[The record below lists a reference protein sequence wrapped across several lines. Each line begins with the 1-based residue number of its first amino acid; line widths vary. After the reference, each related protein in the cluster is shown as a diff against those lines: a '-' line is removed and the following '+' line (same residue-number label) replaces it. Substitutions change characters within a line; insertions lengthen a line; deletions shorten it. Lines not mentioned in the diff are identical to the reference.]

1 MKDGI
6 KLSLTPITEDR
17 LIEVGFEKV
26 IERDRDVTEYNY
38 LIRLPKDSADPH
50 CMCLVSSY
58 STEWKE
64 LKLREGEFIVELFD
78 GGCWGDIEFEG
89 IDDEDE
95 EDRLRELIE
104 EEGFYTAI
112 EEMEGWSHSDTDM
125 WIWGPIAIKDEEGEI
140 VRIIEADDEGN
151 VVYKTL
157 KDYE

>member
-78 GGCWGDIEFEG
+78 GGGLGVCVAM
-89 IDDEDE
+89 E
-95 EDRLRELIE
+95 EL
-104 EEGFYTAI
+104 
-112 EEMEGWSHSDTDM
+112 DM
-125 WIWGPIAIKDEEGEI
+125 LYFVLTKKSIYD
-140 VRIIEADDEGN
+140 N
-151 VVYKTL
+151 
-157 KDYE
+157 